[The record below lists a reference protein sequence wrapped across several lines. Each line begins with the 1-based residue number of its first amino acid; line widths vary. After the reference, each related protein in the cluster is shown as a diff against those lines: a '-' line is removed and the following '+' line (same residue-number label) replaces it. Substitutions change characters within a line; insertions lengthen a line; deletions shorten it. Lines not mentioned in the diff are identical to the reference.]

1 MADSKDSNPPSG
13 PTGVTRSA
21 TPRRDQLKRRLRQL
35 RDLRDQQMK
44 MLTELR
50 KQKLTDF
57 VTVRRQRLSLLLL
70 IGFFLTLCIA
80 AADRFGLLA
89 ALENEMY
96 DRRCGWFQ
104 FYAPKPSEA
113 VFHLD
118 IDDEC
123 YDRIG
128 RFPWDRAMMAEFV
141 DEIRIAGPKVVML
154 DILYTEPEKDKTTEA
169 DPTAIAPGDAR
180 LAKAM
185 EELGNVVL
193 AVSLQTDKPEPLTAI
208 QDAMI
213 EEIFGK
219 IQITKDELIGR
230 LRDRG
235 LLKGENTKE
244 VDVGFINARREAIRR
259 KIDWELQKQESAG
272 LPPLTLVEVQ
282 RLLLPDVSE
291 FLTNLPEQIAIREEL
306 PAVLKARAMRRH
318 GRTPPPGLA
327 NLFIAPSALFPIEK
341 FTNSVKL
348 AGFVDYLKG
357 GDAVVRQLP
366 LFVNHK
372 AKMFPAAGLA
382 TALKFLDVP
391 LEDLK
396 FEGSTVIIP
405 VKDANPIRLQTR
417 VVVDSKAGVVP
428 MVMNI
433 PWVGAS
439 DDKTM
444 YDYPKYKEIKQR
456 KSMIAVYN
464 AREARRKLDQNYN
477 TIWFFG
483 LEILKAGVDIEGNPT
498 QAEIEQMTFPPELT
512 AEGNRLKTYIG
523 NYDEYFPNRRDDM
536 VRFTEGVI
544 VRRAFVAA
552 RARFEKQLE
561 TATDEQRAKIN
572 AKIAKMNQEES
583 VIKLFAAQIPAL
595 KEELARTRADLAA
608 DIKDK
613 AVFIGLTATGA
624 VDIYPMPLFPTAP
637 GVVVHGAVFNAIV
650 SRQSWVNL
658 PWWFNTLVILGV
670 GTAITLAVT
679 SLSPFT
685 ASTISAGI
693 AAMYFLINGLW
704 LFDKNDLIAG
714 LAGPMLVAAVVWAT
728 LTLLRYFLE
737 MAERERL
744 TRRFRSYVDPQLVNF
759 VKDNPQVDVQA
770 GQIREMSVVFTDL
783 EGFTT
788 ISEVLRERT
797 VAMLSDYMTEMV
809 PLIRANDGF
818 VNKFLGDG
826 IMFFYN
832 APVKANPDHAFDA
845 VRTIFELQ
853 KAMIPFN
860 AKLKAQNLPLLNMRA
875 GMTTGDMVVG
885 DAGSQESADY
895 TVLGDSVNLSARLE
909 GANKITGTACL
920 MVQRTVELLGDRVI
934 YRPVANLQ
942 VKGKKLAVITYEP
955 LCLKGEETPA
965 IMETVKY
972 SRAVYESFLAGNFV
986 ACLATTREMTAA
998 LGETKFAKLYAGV
1011 CQEYITSGPPA
1022 EFDGRIA
1029 LDSK

>member
-1 MADSKDSNPPSG
+1 MLND
-13 PTGVTRSA
+13 
-21 TPRRDQLKRRLRQL
+21 LRQA
-35 RDLRDQQMK
+35 
-44 MLTELR
+44 
-50 KQKLTDF
+50 KLTDF
-57 VTVRRQRLSLLLL
+57 VTVRRQRLSLLVL

-80 AADRFGLLA
+80 AADRFN
-89 ALENEMY
+89 ALVYLEHSLY
-96 DRRCGWFQ
+96 DMRCRWFQ
-104 FYAPKPSEA
+104 FYSPKPSEA

-141 DEIRIAGPKVVML
+141 DEIRLAEPKVVML
-154 DILYTEPEKDKTTEA
+154 DILYTEPEKDKATDA
-169 DPTAIAPGDAR
+169 DPTAISPGDSQLAR
-180 LAKAM
+180 AM

-193 AVSLQTDKPEPLTAI
+193 AVSLTTDKPEPLTLV

-213 EEIFGK
+213 EEIFAK
-219 IQITKDELIGR
+219 IQITKDELIKR

-235 LLKGENTKE
+235 LLKGDNTKE
-244 VDVGFINARREAIRR
+244 VDIGFINARREAIRMR
-259 KIDWELQKQESAG
+259 INEALQKQEEQNQ
-272 LPPLTLVEVQ
+272 PPLTLIEVQ
-282 RLLLPDVSE
+282 KLLLPDVSE
-291 FLTNLPEQIAIREEL
+291 YLTNLPEQIAIREEL

-318 GRTPPPGLA
+318 GRSPPPGLA

-341 FTNSVKL
+341 FTNSVNL

-357 GDAVVRQLP
+357 GDAVVRELP

-372 AKMFPAAGLA
+372 GKMFPAAGLA
-382 TALKFLDVP
+382 TALKFLDIP
-391 LEDLK
+391 LENLTFDG
-396 FEGSTVIIP
+396 ETVVIP
-405 VKDANPIRLQTR
+405 VGEAEPIRLQTR
-417 VVVDSKAGVVP
+417 TVNDSKAGVVP

-433 PWVGAS
+433 PWFGSS

-444 YDYPKYKEIKQR
+444 YDYPKFKEIKQR
-456 KSMIAVYN
+456 KSMMAVYN
-464 AREARRKLDQNYN
+464 AREARRKLDQNYE
-477 TIWFFG
+477 TIYQMASEVLHEWAGLPYKNDREYNRAIILNRPQPAPLTPEYYLWLLVKSDFFPTVEKPTDNRDG
-483 LEILKAGVDIEGNPT
+483 LIASLQRELRRRRIPLIRQQYESQIAAATTEAERAAIQAKLDKVLK
-498 QAEIEQMTFPPELT
+498 
-512 AEGNRLKTYIG
+512 
-523 NYDEYFPNRRDDM
+523 YD
-536 VRFTEGVI
+536 G
-544 VRRAFVAA
+544 
-552 RARFEKQLE
+552 L
-561 TATDEQRAKIN
+561 IN
-572 AKIAKMNQEES
+572 
-583 VIKLFAAQIPAL
+583 LFAEQVPQL

-608 DIKDK
+608 DIKGK

-624 VDIYPMPLFPTAP
+624 VDIYPMPLFSTAP
-637 GVVVHGAVFNAIV
+637 GVIVHGAVFNGIV
-650 SRQSWVNL
+650 SRLNWVNM
-658 PWWFNTLVILGV
+658 PWWFTTLVILVV
-670 GTAITLAVT
+670 GAAITMAVT

-685 ASTISAGI
+685 ASTVSVGI
-693 AAMYFLINGLW
+693 AAVYFLINGLW

-809 PLIRANDGF
+809 PLIRANSGF

-832 APVKANPDHAFDA
+832 APVKANSDHAFDA

-860 AKLKAQNLPLLNMRA
+860 AKLKAQNLPPLNMRA
-875 GMTTGDMVVG
+875 GMTTGNMVVG

-920 MVQRTVELLGDRVI
+920 MVKRTVELLGDRVI
-934 YRPVANLQ
+934 FRPVANLQ
-942 VKGKKLAVITYEP
+942 VKGKQQAVITYEP

-965 IMETVKY
+965 ITAVVNH
-972 SRAVYESFLAGNFV
+972 SRAVYDAFVAGNF
-986 ACLATTREMTAA
+986 ASCLAATEAMTAA
-998 LGETKFAKLYAGV
+998 LGPTKFAKLYAEQAKHYLEEGTP
-1011 CQEYITSGPPA
+1011 EN
-1022 EFDGRIA
+1022 FDGRIA